1 MFQQAT
7 RTIKANNAKNDK
19 EREWNGVAAC
29 SYKFH
34 SCLKI
39 CM

>member
-19 EREWNGVAAC
+19 DREWNGMEWQHVVI
-29 SYKFH
+29 SFIH
-34 SCLKI
+34 V
-39 CM
+39 